1 MTRYWHGN
9 ACAVGRLS
17 DNGGAARMCIADF
30 DEYRVKYQP
39 EV

>member
-1 MTRYWHGN
+1 MTTPAQSGSRALTGD
-9 ACAVGRLS
+9 G
-17 DNGGAARMCIADF
+17 ARMYIADF